1 MRFCLLCARADA
13 LLALLVLL
21 RVVLKGILE
30 NKDEY
35 KIKENDK
42 NNYEDKIKEE

>member
-1 MRFCLLCARADA
+1 
-13 LLALLVLL
+13 
-21 RVVLKGILE
+21 VVLKGILE